1 MKLVK
6 EMNNDQKNNV
16 IINETNNVFNR
27 VVKTLKRGQVEFDFL
42 TESNTFGF
50 ITIKKTNYKVLDK
63 VHDIINLSNLI
74 YTKSTVFE
82 TDSQVYIKISFKF
95 D

>member
-1 MKLVK
+1 
-6 EMNNDQKNNV
+6 MNNEQKNNV
-16 IINETNNVFNR
+16 IIQESNNVFNR
-27 VVKTLKRGQVEFDFL
+27 VVKTLKRGQIEFDFL

-50 ITIKKTNYKVLDK
+50 ITLKKTNYKVLDK
-63 VHDIINLSNLI
+63 AHDIISLSNLA
-74 YTKSTVFE
+74 YTKATVFE